1 MKKDANFLLILPR
14 ESGIIKV
21 VQNDAPVCR
30 NGRRGGLKIPC
41 ANNTCGFDPH
51 HRHKKETPS
60 ACLGE
65 FPFLSAACERVEQH
79 GPDKE
84 CSGNVNR
91 PHLPDRMVYRSGNGA
106 VHFLC
111 GSFCLLSA
119 APPARAGSSVPPYSP
134 PAKGRFCPPHLWPGF
149 SGNGRSFCRK
159 VVLCPGKSA
168 GRLLRPFI
176 PPFLTDF
183 TMFFAK
189 KALQMNFKNILYNYR
204 FNFFT
209 QTFSYRFVWGSR
221 VCAFCTV
228 SALR

>member
-1 MKKDANFLLILPR
+1 MWVRPPPP
-14 ESGIIKV
+14 
-21 VQNDAPVCR
+21 AP
-30 NGRRGGLKIPC
+30 P
-41 ANNTCGFDPH
+41 
-51 HRHKKETPS
+51 

-91 PHLPDRMVYRSGNGA
+91 PPFASPYGIPLRKWGGS
-106 VHFLC
+106 FLC
-111 GSFCLLSA
+111 GSFCFLSA
-119 APPARAGSSVPPYSP
+119 APPARADSSVPPYSS

-149 SGNGRSFCRK
+149 PGNGRSFCRK
-159 VVLCPGKSA
+159 VVLCPGKST

-176 PPFLTDF
+176 PPFLTNF

-209 QTFSYRFVWGSR
+209 QIVSYRFVWGSR
-221 VCAFCTV
+221 VCAFCTA